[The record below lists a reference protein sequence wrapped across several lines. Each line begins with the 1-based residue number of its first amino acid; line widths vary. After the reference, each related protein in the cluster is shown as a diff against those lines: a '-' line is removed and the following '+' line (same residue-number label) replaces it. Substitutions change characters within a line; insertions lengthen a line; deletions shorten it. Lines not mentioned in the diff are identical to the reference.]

1 MKVESN
7 VFDITKSVMLIAVC
21 FVLIYKFWNYEFNNN
36 HDRGLDE
43 TTVTKIAENIVK
55 AQVVESNK
63 RLDTLIEEFKKQN
76 SIVID
81 EIENKKEEIVELG
94 RVISSLQSEIS
105 EMKSNFIFKDNEN
118 PKKDVDFTQV
128 SREASNGE
136 SFPTADIYYSPNLDS
151 DNRWTINTHPLKFYT
166 TVVETETKDGFSNR
180 YVELNV
186 ENRRIPSLRGKLF
199 PIKIDDFVWEKKEI
213 KDKSFDFNPRLSF
226 GATCTNECIYPNIGI
241 SLFSYGRTY
250 RDINFRFLTI
260 AAGGDNDK
268 LSLGLTPVSYNLG
281 EFIPLVENL
290 FLGPN
295 VSINTDND
303 ISYGGDLSVPF

>member
-7 VFDITKSVMLIAVC
+7 VFDITKSIMLVVVC
-21 FVLIYKFWNYEFNNN
+21 FILVYKFWGYDPKFIN
-36 HDRGLDE
+36 DRGLDE
-43 TTVTKIAENIVK
+43 TTVTKIAENIAK

-63 RLDTLIEEFKKQN
+63 RLDTLIEELKKQN
-76 SIVID
+76 SVVIK
-81 EIENKKEEIVELG
+81 EIENKNEEITQLG
-94 RVISSLQSEIS
+94 KIVSSLKSEIS
-105 EMKSNFIFKDNEN
+105 EMKSNFIFKDDKN
-118 PKKDVDFTQV
+118 PEKDVDFTQI

-136 SFPTADIYYSPNLDS
+136 SFPIADVYYSPNLNS
-151 DNRWTINTHPLKFYT
+151 DNKWTINTHALKFYT
-166 TVVETETKDGFSNR
+166 NVVETETKDGFFNR

-199 PIKIDDFVWEKKEI
+199 PITIDDFNWQKKEI

-226 GATCTNECIYPNIGI
+226 GASCTNEGVYPNIGI
-241 SLFSYGRTY
+241 SLFSYGRTF
-250 RDINFRFLTI
+250 RDINFRFLTF

>member
-7 VFDITKSVMLIAVC
+7 VFDITKSVMLIVVC

-36 HDRGLDE
+36 DMGLDE
-43 TTVTKIAENIVK
+43 TTVTKIAENVVK

-63 RLDTLIEEFKKQN
+63 RLDALIEEFKKQN
-76 SIVID
+76 SVVID

-105 EMKSNFIFKDNEN
+105 EMKSNFIFKDDKN
-118 PKKDVDFTQV
+118 PEKDVDFTQV

-136 SFPTADIYYSPNLDS
+136 SFPTADVYYSPNLDS

-213 KDKSFDFNPRLSF
+213 KDKSFDFNPRLGF
-226 GATCTNECIYPNIGI
+226 GATCTNEGIYPNIGI

-260 AAGGDNDK
+260 AAGGDDDK